1 VSTFSAEPTSR
12 EERRRRTEACILQT
26 ARRLFAEEGFER
38 ATIRAVAQRAG
49 VDPALVMQYYGN
61 KEGLFAAA
69 MRGAHGGESVRD
81 AERDEIPMAAMRDL
95 FAKFE
100 DTGHREAAIAL
111 TRNFL
116 THPEANRI
124 MRDEVMR
131 KITGGIAE
139 TVGGPHAEVK
149 AALLMACLFGVG
161 LARYMLEVPGL
172 AEASRAEVER
182 LLEPAL
188 RAILDNGDCS
198 CH

>member
-1 VSTFSAEPTSR
+1 MSTFSAEPPSR
-12 EERRRRTEACILQT
+12 EQRRRRTEACILQT

-69 MRGAHGGESVRD
+69 MHGAHGGESAPN
-81 AERDEIPMAAMRDL
+81 AERDEIPTAAMRDL
-95 FAKFE
+95 FAKLE

-111 TRNFL
+111 MRNFL

-124 MRDEVMR
+124 MRDEVMC

-139 TVGGPHAEVK
+139 TIGGPHAELK
-149 AALLMACLFGVG
+149 ATLLV
-161 LARYMLEVPGL
+161 
-172 AEASRAEVER
+172 
-182 LLEPAL
+182 
-188 RAILDNGDCS
+188 
-198 CH
+198 